1 MTQLSKGVSSVLNK
15 AVGLITAN
23 YSAKHRTAVS
33 EVRPIASLP
42 YMGRYR
48 VMDFAL
54 SNMVNCGLRTV
65 GFIMPDNYRSLVDH
79 IDSGKDWMLGRK
91 NGGLFILPGSSFG
104 TTRTGYRFL
113 LRDLLQNK
121 AFLRRN
127 SQPYVILSTANM
139 VYNMD
144 YAKLVEAHEASG
156 ADITLATFHA
166 VENDDDVVRIEL
178 KDGQVADIHQGVT
191 YGDTAFLD
199 CMVMGRQWLMDVL
212 DVYASVDH
220 LGLLEA
226 MKQEFDR
233 IDIRTYDF
241 DGYVAPVFSTES
253 YFHRNMDLLD
263 PTVSSELFPAD
274 RPILT
279 KDHDTPPAKYER
291 GCYVRNSIVSAGCRV
306 WGAVS
311 NSILSRNVVVEPG
324 ATVTN
329 SIIMQACTIHSGAR
343 IENAII
349 DRNNDIPAGTE
360 LRGTPEAVLVKEK
373 GRS

>member
-178 KDGQVADIHQGVT
+178 KDGQVADIHQGA
-191 YGDTAFLD
+191 TATSWAPMPLAPRMPKH
-199 CMVMGRQWLMDVL
+199 CRKLISPNTAPMAVPPHRPMAMPAIATGIMLKVML
-212 DVYASVDH
+212 
-220 LGLLEA
+220 
-226 MKQEFDR
+226 
-233 IDIRTYDF
+233 
-241 DGYVAPVFSTES
+241 
-253 YFHRNMDLLD
+253 
-263 PTVSSELFPAD
+263 
-274 RPILT
+274 RP
-279 KDHDTPPAKYER
+279 
-291 GCYVRNSIVSAGCRV
+291 
-306 WGAVS
+306 
-311 NSILSRNVVVEPG
+311 
-324 ATVTN
+324 
-329 SIIMQACTIHSGAR
+329 
-343 IENAII
+343 
-349 DRNNDIPAGTE
+349 
-360 LRGTPEAVLVKEK
+360 K
-373 GRS
+373 GIGML